1 MHRDDIVTNDAAD
14 IIRLA
19 AASGRHVELIR
30 P

>member
-1 MHRDDIVTNDAAD
+1 VTTDLDDLEQ
-14 IIRLA
+14 LA